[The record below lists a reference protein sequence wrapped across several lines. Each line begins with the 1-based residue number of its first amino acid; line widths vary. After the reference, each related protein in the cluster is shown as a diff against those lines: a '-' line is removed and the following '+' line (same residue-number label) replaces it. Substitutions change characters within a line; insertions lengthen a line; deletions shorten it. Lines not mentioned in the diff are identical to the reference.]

1 MIERPPLHLSQLQDR
16 PFQDFQACC
25 IPTSLERPHS
35 LICIFDIVV
44 ITQFTVCGGM
54 RRKSTMEERE
64 KRERGEGRG
73 RERKRERI
81 IQSEIDT

>member
-1 MIERPPLHLSQLQDR
+1 MVERPPLHLSQLQDR

-44 ITQFTVCGGM
+44 ITVYSLWRNETKVDYGG
-54 RRKSTMEERE
+54 KGEEG
-64 KRERGEGRG
+64 ERGEGG
-73 RERKRERI
+73 GERERE
-81 IQSEIDT
+81 

>member
-1 MIERPPLHLSQLQDR
+1 MVERPPLHLSQLQDR
-16 PFQDFQACC
+16 SFQDFQACC

-64 KRERGEGRG
+64 KRERGE
-73 RERKRERI
+73 REGEKERENNTI
-81 IQSEIDT
+81 GN

>member
-1 MIERPPLHLSQLQDR
+1 MVERPPLHLSQLQDR

-64 KRERGEGRG
+64 KRERGE
-73 RERKRERI
+73 REGEKERENNTI
-81 IQSEIDT
+81 GN

>member
-1 MIERPPLHLSQLQDR
+1 MVERPPLHLSQLQDR

-35 LICIFDIVV
+35 LICIFVIVV

-64 KRERGEGRG
+64 KRERGE
-73 RERKRERI
+73 REGEKERENNTI
-81 IQSEIDT
+81 GN

>member
-1 MIERPPLHLSQLQDR
+1 MVERPPLHLSQLQDR

-25 IPTSLERPHS
+25 IPTSLESPHS

-64 KRERGEGRG
+64 KRERGE
-73 RERKRERI
+73 REGEKERENNTI
-81 IQSEIDT
+81 GN

>member
-1 MIERPPLHLSQLQDR
+1 MVERPPLHLSQLQDR

-44 ITQFTVCGGM
+44 IIQFTVCGGM

-64 KRERGEGRG
+64 KRERGE
-73 RERKRERI
+73 REGEKERENNTI
-81 IQSEIDT
+81 GN

>member
-1 MIERPPLHLSQLQDR
+1 MVERPPLHLSQLQDR
-16 PFQDFQACC
+16 PFQDFQACY

-64 KRERGEGRG
+64 KRERGE
-73 RERKRERI
+73 REGEKERENNTI
-81 IQSEIDT
+81 GN